1 VLRLP
6 APQTRPLQDEAMPVR
21 KRTLSML
28 VRELTKRNASNSF
41 CLVRRWGTLGSA
53 AAHVIALANGRLCLR
68 FSWGGLPEILLTYAR
83 NLHFGERNM
92 GADKLTR
99 HRREYASSRQIN
111 AESR

>member
-1 VLRLP
+1 
-6 APQTRPLQDEAMPVR
+6 
-21 KRTLSML
+21 ML

-83 NLHFGERNM
+83 NYTSGNETWAQTSSQDTEGNM
-92 GADKLTR
+92 PPRGR
-99 HRREYASSRQIN
+99 
-111 AESR
+111 